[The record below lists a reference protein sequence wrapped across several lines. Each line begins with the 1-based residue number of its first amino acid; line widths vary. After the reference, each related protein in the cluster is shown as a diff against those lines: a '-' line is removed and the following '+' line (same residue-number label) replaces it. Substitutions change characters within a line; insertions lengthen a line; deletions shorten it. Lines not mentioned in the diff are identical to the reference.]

1 MRTWSPMFF
10 SLRTLTA
17 RHLALALVV
26 AAALSPM
33 VASAKNLGP
42 VQGPNGLPWSLALD
56 CTIGEPA
63 WDVTVSTDGIY
74 LRESD
79 DRWVKLAAQPSSPKG
94 SLRAWKLYHP
104 DGRLGLLTLLNG
116 PGNDGLSDSTYA
128 YRFAIALGDVPLTG
142 GCDRL
147 PDGARPARVINVT
160 DAQLLTVRETASAT
174 GGAVTSIGP
183 GGYVWKKAAADK
195 GSWVPILS
203 SIPRESGPATIVGG
217 WVNDLYLDRLR

>member
-1 MRTWSPMFF
+1 MFSSF
-10 SLRTLTA
+10 RLRTARLLTFA
-17 RHLALALVV
+17 VTLWV
-26 AAALSPM
+26 ASLSPM
-33 VASAKNLGP
+33 VASTKNLGP
-42 VQGPNGLPWSLALD
+42 VVGPNGLPWSLALD

-79 DRWVKLAAQPSSPKG
+79 DRWVKLAAQPNSPKG

-104 DGRLGLLTLLNG
+104 DGRLGLLTLLDG
-116 PGNDGLSDSTYA
+116 PGTDGLSNSTYA
-128 YRFAIALGDVPLTG
+128 YRFAIVLGDVPLTG

-147 PDGARPARVINVT
+147 PDGARPARVVNVT

-174 GGAVTSIGP
+174 GGTVTSIGP

-195 GSWVPILS
+195 GSWVPVLS
-203 SIPRESGPATIVGG
+203 SIPRESGPAMIVGG